1 MQLEFDEG
9 KDGGRG
15 GVSLTVG
22 GRVIVN
28 MHQDYVSFRA

>member
-9 KDGGRG
+9 KEGWGGG
-15 GVSLTVG
+15 LTVG